1 MGFREFTRRNKC
13 TYDEADKLAWH
24 LAQMRARK
32 VYEHL
37 RPQPRYKREA
47 IAP

>member
-1 MGFREFTRRNKC
+1 MTFRDFTRREQC
-13 TYDEADKLAWH
+13 TYDEVDKLAWH
-24 LAQMRARK
+24 LVQMRARRA
-32 VYEHL
+32 YEHL

>member
-1 MGFREFTRRNKC
+1 MNFHQFTRKYKC

-24 LAQMRARK
+24 LVQLRARK
-32 VYEHL
+32 AYEQL
-37 RPQPRYKREA
+37 RPSPRYKREA